1 MACAHT
7 KIETV
12 IQIKLVLLLLGI
24 SNADPQ
30 LDLPPIS
37 STQRYNNNNGFGLLS
52 STQPSINSP
61 GNQFVQ
67 NQNFGFSTVR
77 NPSSTPGVY
86 PVSTTPFNRISP
98 DINNNGYPNLDYGNG
113 RNPSSTLRPFDETN
127 RDDRIDINN
136 DPNFRR
142 NDPNFVRNDPN
153 YVGTNPYDFNRGGTS
168 NTIDDINYRASI
180 QQIRD
185 FLIKADDQASK
196 ECTNNVAA
204 QWNFETN
211 VNDATQHAALDAQ
224 QRYTLFQRGLWEAAQ
239 QINRG
244 LVRDEPTFRQLQLL
258 SIIGPAALPPDQL
271 DRYNRL
277 INDMLAVYNTAEI
290 CAYNEPFKCGLHL
303 QPELQFIMSH
313 SRDWDELQH
322 VWTEWR
328 RNTGKRI
335 RDLYEQLVD
344 LTNQAARLNNFT
356 DASAYWMFPYGTQ
369 NLRQDM
375 EEVWEQIKP
384 LYDLLHAYVRRRLR
398 EAYGP
403 ERISRSAPIPAHI
416 LGDMWGQSW
425 AGIVPVTLP
434 YPGKTLVDVTP
445 EMVQQGF
452 TPLTIF
458 QLAEEFFVSM
468 NMSAMPPDFWA
479 LSVLDQPADRHI
491 HCQPSAWDF
500 CNKHDYRIKMCTHV
514 DMKDLVTA
522 HHEMAHIEYFL
533 AYRNQPKVFRDGA
546 NPAAPSPPQG
556 KLKTGA
562 PTFPKHRPAD
572 SQHATSLQAFTE
584 EYADDPRP
592 LTLTH
597 SAPHKRQAQLVGGRS
612 SWRLEDAAGD
622 QAALPPMRLKVQ
634 WRGRVD
640 IAVDILCMDFYGDA
654 LTTPKEYSHRFAS
667 LATRGRRVVTKCMES
682 HLRALFRSL
691 VRHGRRGGGAAFTL
705 RKLVDNAA
713 STTHWASHMG
723 LTCEVVERGVRPQG
737 QSRGQHAQNR
747 LPARRSAFGDGDAR
761 DDDVAF
767 TTGHARRGGTGRVPG
782 GIRRGYI
789 AAFEY
794 NTTTRSGASGMFT
807 EAHTDGFAAIMRKRC
822 ASLLGRVRG
831 SPNTIL
837 RALAERWDSP
847 MLARWIRLHA
857 VI

>member
-1 MACAHT
+1 MACAHA
-7 KIETV
+7 KIKTV
-12 IQIKLVLLLLGI
+12 IQIKIVLLLTGLTL
-24 SNADPQ
+24 SDPQ

-37 STQRYNNNNGFGLLS
+37 STQRYNNGFGSLS

-77 NPSSTPGVY
+77 TPSSTAGVFQA
-86 PVSTTPFNRISP
+86 STTPFNRISP
-98 DINNNGYPNLDYGNG
+98 DISNNGYPSLDYGNR

-153 YVGTNPYDFNRGGTS
+153 YVGTNPYDFNRGVTS
-168 NTIDDINYRASI
+168 NTIDDINYRATL

-185 FLIKADDQASK
+185 FLVKADDQASK

-239 QINRG
+239 QVNRG
-244 LVRDEPTFRQLQLL
+244 FVRDEQTFRQLQML

-356 DASAYWMFPYGTQ
+356 DASAYWMFPYGTL
-369 NLRQDM
+369 NLRQDID
-375 EEVWEQIKP
+375 EVWEQVKP
-384 LYDLLHAYVRRRLR
+384 LYELLHAYVRRRLR
-398 EAYGP
+398 ESYGP

-546 NPAAPSPPQG
+546 NPGFHEAIGEAVALSVASPRHLQTLGLVQRSVDDTAHDINYLFTQAMDKLAFLPFALVMDKWRWDVFTGDIRKEQYNCHWWRLREQYQG
-556 KLKTGA
+556 IKPPVLRSELDFDPGSKYHIPANIPYIRYFVSTILQFQIYRALCEKTGQYI
-562 PTFPKHRPAD
+562 PG
-572 SQHATSLQAFTE
+572 
-584 EYADDPRP
+584 DPSRP
-592 LTLTH
+592 LHKCDFYRNPEAGKILTRIMERGS
-597 SAPHKRQAQLVGGRS
+597 SAPWSKILQETIGE
-612 SWRLEDAAGD
+612 WRLNGEALRDYFRPLENWLQSENLRTGEYLGWSYDGDYCKFSIETAGLQVYGGFYNAAHRSFD
-622 QAALPPMRLKVQ
+622 
-634 WRGRVD
+634 
-640 IAVDILCMDFYGDA
+640 
-654 LTTPKEYSHRFAS
+654 LTTFITLFLAS
-667 LATRGRRVVTKCMES
+667 FFITIV
-682 HLRALFRSL
+682 
-691 VRHGRRGGGAAFTL
+691 
-705 RKLVDNAA
+705 
-713 STTHWASHMG
+713 
-723 LTCEVVERGVRPQG
+723 
-737 QSRGQHAQNR
+737 
-747 LPARRSAFGDGDAR
+747 
-761 DDDVAF
+761 
-767 TTGHARRGGTGRVPG
+767 
-782 GIRRGYI
+782 IRR
-789 AAFEY
+789 
-794 NTTTRSGASGMFT
+794 
-807 EAHTDGFAAIMRKRC
+807 
-822 ASLLGRVRG
+822 
-831 SPNTIL
+831 
-837 RALAERWDSP
+837 W
-847 MLARWIRLHA
+847 
-857 VI
+857 